1 LAAGLNRLRSEND
14 HLQAGIDRFEVGNHY
29 FHDDEDCLSL
39 PLDRYARKQDR
50 LSDGED
56 RYDGNKDRYDRAK
69 DRYDREEDRY
79 NRPGL

>member
-1 LAAGLNRLRSEND
+1 MFKPYCLAAGLNRLRNEND
-14 HLQAGIDRFEVGNHY
+14 HVQAGIDRFKGGNNY
-29 FHDDEDCLSL
+29 LHDEQDCLSL

-56 RYDGNKDRYDRAK
+56 RYGGNK

-79 NRPGL
+79 DRPSL